1 MERSRFK
8 PRPCTFFF
16 SFFRLLCQQVRNKP
30 SWRAHTCDCRIFT
43 THTKLLSLAW
53 KLLAT
58 FAPSPSDFIT
68 SWPPPIDFLSSLGI
82 YLTRK
87 HALARIASDTVM
99 GDECKKPR
107 QNPIR
112 ISIKRERGYSIARQV
127 DTMPGSVFYWSTWR
141 DFVRK
146 WNCMRSGRNHLI
158 SCSQRSACGGHM
170 CVRPAAR
177 CCATLLC
184 VVQTFVHCLSFLY
197 PPSYNRC
204 SRIVCVIG

>member
-1 MERSRFK
+1 MWL
-8 PRPCTFFF
+8 P
-16 SFFRLLCQQVRNKP
+16 NIHD
-30 SWRAHTCDCRIFT
+30 AHKATQLSVSVTSDFC
-43 THTKLLSLAW
+43 SLAIRFYY
-53 KLLAT
+53 KPT
-58 FAPSPSDFIT
+58 
-68 SWPPPIDFLSSLGI
+68 PPLDFLSSLGI